1 MASRKVTIKGRGPE
15 LFGRGIDLLF
25 GEDGDVGSRAQP
37 IVDLN
42 GAARPPAEADLGAAA
57 ANLAREQAYLDV
69 SGANQPSPASD
80 DEQLHL
86 AAEAFLFAQTLALAS
101 GGAAASL
108 ALDDSDDASPQVL
121 ESSSAATEPSD
132 GPSGVATGPALLA
145 QQDHEGIIMPTPQSE
160 DPTGVIDVLQAAD
173 RSGDDVQARKVGVPA
188 NNGQAGADD
197 SVLTI
202 DTIKKDTTALTRQ
215 ETKEIMSKLRR
226 SDLSAMDRDV
236 DALYEKVATLLSG
249 NRQEA
254 TVAFDI
260 LRRVR
265 LILLKDPEQYADAEY
280 MVNQVRARMNQ
291 IEQSV
296 EGGRANAP
304 RIFAYQTIWMVVF
317 ALLAM
322 ITTVNGTTFS
332 AWVAF
337 LLGVE
342 VNSPQLSWVVLFM
355 STLAWGGI
363 GGVTSALWSLYH
375 HISVDRDYDPV
386 ENLWYYSQPV
396 LGMVLGG
403 IVFLVFSAGFLVVQV
418 DLAAQDAALGA
429 RLLPAAIAVVAGF
442 RQKMVLDLMERIGSL
457 IVPGQPEEKQALQSV
472 AQQPLQQ
479 PPEELVI

>member
-1 MASRKVTIKGRGPE
+1 V
-15 LFGRGIDLLF
+15 
-25 GEDGDVGSRAQP
+25 
-37 IVDLN
+37 
-42 GAARPPAEADLGAAA
+42 
-57 ANLAREQAYLDV
+57 
-69 SGANQPSPASD
+69 
-80 DEQLHL
+80 
-86 AAEAFLFAQTLALAS
+86 
-101 GGAAASL
+101 
-108 ALDDSDDASPQVL
+108 
-121 ESSSAATEPSD
+121 
-132 GPSGVATGPALLA
+132 
-145 QQDHEGIIMPTPQSE
+145 
-160 DPTGVIDVLQAAD
+160 
-173 RSGDDVQARKVGVPA
+173 
-188 NNGQAGADD
+188 
-197 SVLTI
+197 
-202 DTIKKDTTALTRQ
+202 LTRQ
-215 ETKEIMSKLRR
+215 ESKDIINKLRR
-226 SDLSAMDRDV
+226 SDLTAMDRDV

-249 NRQEA
+249 DRQEA

-291 IEQSV
+291 IERSL

-304 RIFAYQTIWMVVF
+304 RIFAYQTIWMLVL

-342 VNSPQLSWVVLFM
+342 VTSPQLNWAVLFL

-375 HISVDRDYDPV
+375 HVSVVRDFDPV
-386 ENLWYYSQPV
+386 ENLWYYTQPV

-403 IVFLVFSAGFLVVQV
+403 IVFLVLGAGFLVVQV

-429 RLLPAAIAVVAGF
+429 RLLPAAVAVVAGF
-442 RQKMVLDLMERIGSL
+442 RQNMVLDLIERLVAL
-457 IVPGQPEEKQALQSV
+457 ILPGQPQDKSTLQTGV
-472 AQQPLQQ
+472 QQPVQQ